1 MVAAKTYTQA
11 LVASILLISPLA
23 LQAQQI
29 KVNAPREYAAGR
41 PFNITYSLSINDND
55 ARIVS
60 NPNLHGLELA
70 YGPAMSTS
78 SSVSYIICL

>member
-29 KVNAPREYAAGR
+29 KVNAARDYVAGR
-41 PFNITYSLSINDND
+41 PFNITY
-55 ARIVS
+55 
-60 NPNLHGLELA
+60 
-70 YGPAMSTS
+70 
-78 SSVSYIICL
+78 